1 VYELPYKR
9 TAQQHSA
16 LRAVAGDWVL
26 STNWAFG
33 SGTRYNALI
42 GSDANLDGNSN
53 DRPYNGDYILGRNTF
68 RGASSA
74 VVDVRL
80 AKRIPFGERVSGQI
94 QIESFNIQ
102 NRVNLNS
109 PNTTWGNQL
118 KPAATF
124 GQFNAAGDPRQ
135 MQIGFRLQF

>member
-1 VYELPYKR
+1 
-9 TAQQHSA
+9 
-16 LRAVAGDWVL
+16 
-26 STNWAFG
+26 
-33 SGTRYNALI
+33 
-42 GSDANLDGNSN
+42 
-53 DRPYNGDYILGRNTF
+53 
-68 RGASSA
+68 

-124 GQFNAAGDPRQ
+124 GQFNGAGDPRQ